1 MVLTKNQIIIGV
13 GVAVVFVAVI
23 ITGIVLSRSKKSA
36 NPATPTLAPTLAP
49 TPPPTKPPRCKN
61 ADKCNETMYEWIV
74 KNNWAFEDTRN
85 NWKDICGDCE
95 TVWYKRAKDPD
106 PNKKDFTSYTSKDG
120 KNWKAHKD
128 AISAYE
134 DVKV

>member
-36 NPATPTLAPTLAP
+36 EPATPTPPPTLAPTLA
-49 TPPPTKPPRCKN
+49 PTKPPRCKN
-61 ADKCNETMYEWIV
+61 ADKCNEKMYENIV
-74 KNNWAFEDTRN
+74 TKNLAFEDTRN

-95 TVWYKRAKDPD
+95 SAWYKRVKDSN
-106 PNKKDFTSYTSKDG
+106 PNNRRYSYTSKDG
-120 KNWKAHKD
+120 KFWKAHTE

>member
-36 NPATPTLAPTLAP
+36 EPATPTPPPTLAPTLAP
-49 TPPPTKPPRCKN
+49 TKPPRCN
-61 ADKCNETMYEWIV
+61 ADKCNEKMYEYIV
-74 KNNWAFEDTRN
+74 TNNLAFEDTRN

-95 TVWYKRAKDPD
+95 SAWYKRVKDSN
-106 PNKKDFTSYTSKDG
+106 PNNRRYSYTSKDG
-120 KNWKAHKD
+120 KFWKAHTE